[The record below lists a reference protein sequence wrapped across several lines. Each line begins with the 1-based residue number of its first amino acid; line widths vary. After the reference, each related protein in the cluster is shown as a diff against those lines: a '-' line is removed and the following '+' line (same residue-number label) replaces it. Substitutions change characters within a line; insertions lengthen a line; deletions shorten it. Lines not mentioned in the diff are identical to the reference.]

1 MSSKKKI
8 KENNKKQII
17 ELVFPENLLKSL
29 NKIYEK
35 QNSELMNV
43 ISKEKDIPIDVLLQ
57 FVYEQSTR
65 IIKPES

>member
-8 KENNKKQII
+8 KENNKKKII

-35 QNSELMNV
+35 QNQELMNA
-43 ISKEKDIPIDVLLQ
+43 ISKEKEISIDVLLQ
-57 FVYEQSTR
+57 FVYEQPTR

>member
-8 KENNKKQII
+8 KENNKKKII

-29 NKIYEK
+29 NKMYEK
-35 QNSELMNV
+35 QNKELMNAV
-43 ISKEKDIPIDVLLQ
+43 AKEKNISIDDLLQ
-57 FVYEQSTR
+57 FVYEEPTR